1 MEKKGTITIN
11 GRQYDPVTGM
21 PVSTAKPAGHKMPE
35 HSAVKTAHGRSFDVT
50 PLRTVASHMAKAR
63 TVGAVAAHVVH
74 RLPQRSTT
82 LLRNAVG
89 RPGQAAKADTSVQA
103 TPANLDHLAGRAA
116 MVENSKQ
123 LKEMLIKERLAE
135 TKQIE
140 QPAEKQRHTV
150 LGLHPHLAAVLA
162 SSLAV
167 LVLGGYLTFLNLP
180 NLSLRV
186 AAAQAGIAA
195 NYPTYLPQGYS
206 FVGPINYSDGTVAMK
221 FAAYPGNQEITIKQQ
236 QSPWDSEALLANYV
250 SKQYD
255 SYLTYRA
262 TSGLTIYSYAKGAA
276 WVNGGLFYS
285 LDSTQALTSD
295 QVLRIASGL

>member
-11 GRQYDPVTGM
+11 GRTYDPITGM
-21 PVSTAKPAGHKMPE
+21 PVGPAKSAEHRAPD
-35 HSAVKTAHGRSFDVT
+35 HSAAKAVRGRSFDVT
-50 PLRTVASHMAKAR
+50 PLRTVASHVAKAR
-63 TVGAVAAHVVH
+63 AAGAVAAHAVH

-89 RPGQAAKADTSVQA
+89 RPASAVSASPA
-103 TPANLDHLAGRAA
+103 PTPAPTNLSHLTGRAMA
-116 MVENSKQ
+116 AESSKQ

-135 TKQIE
+135 AKQIE
-140 QPAEKQRHTV
+140 QPAETRRHTV
-150 LGLHPHLAAVLA
+150 LGLPPRLAAVVTC
-162 SSLAV
+162 SLAA

-206 FVGPINYSDGTVAMK
+206 FAGPINYSNGAVAMK
-221 FAAYPGNQEITIKQQ
+221 FAAYTGNQAITIKQQ
-236 QSPWDSEALLANYV
+236 QSSWDNEALLANYV

-262 TSGLTIYSYAKGAA
+262 TSGLTIYSYDKGAA
-276 WVNGGLFYS
+276 WVNGGLFYTLNSTDS
-285 LDSTQALTSD
+285 LSSD